1 MATGTKTK
9 VVTKNYLLIKSRHP
23 SHNVIRGK
31 ILVPKGYKA
40 IFRLGSTTPI
50 NVNLKG
56 KQLIEINSTDSIRNS
71 ASKLLMKQCFTRAG
85 VKTADWFTYYGSPNG
100 GQLFL
105 INGQPTKDNMGT
117 QIKDLPFPIV
127 AKSHHGSRNEGNT
140 KLNSLEQFEA
150 WKKGKN
156 LNNYIFEKFY
166 NYNKEYRLHV
176 TRDGCFYAIRKMLK
190 SDTPEN
196 SRWFRND
203 SNCVWVLE
211 TNPQFN
217 RPSNWDD
224 VVAECVKALISVG
237 LDVGAIDLRIQS
249 SEKDKKKKDK
259 APNFIILETNSAP
272 SFGEITAEKYTTEL
286 ENIINNKIKILC
298 VE

>member
-9 VVTKNYLLIKSRHP
+9 VITKNYLLIKSRHP

-56 KQLIEINSTDSIRNS
+56 RQLIEINSIDSIRNS

-85 VKTADWFTYYGSPNG
+85 VKTADWFT
-100 GQLFL
+100 
-105 INGQPTKDNMGT
+105 INTKMSGHTIHWLGDANNT
-117 QIKDLPFPIV
+117 EKKEIEYPIV

-140 KLNSLEQFEA
+140 KLNSLEELES
-150 WKKGKN
+150 WMRGKT
-156 LNNYIFEKFY
+156 LSNYIFEKFY

-196 SRWFRND
+196 NRWFRND
-203 SNCVWVLE
+203 SNCVWILE

-217 RPSNWDD
+217 KPSNWDN
-224 VVAECVKALISVG
+224 VVAECIKALISVG

-259 APNFIILETNSAP
+259 TPNFIILETNSAP

-286 ENIINNKIKILC
+286 ENIINNKIKTQ
-298 VE
+298 